1 MKADHR
7 ATLLRRRVFSPG
19 FFSVTFLAPE
29 LASAV
34 LPGQFVMLE
43 VPGRLRPYLRRAYSV
58 ADADPGAG
66 EVEFLVRTIG
76 PGTSAVEHLADRS
89 DASLL
94 GPLGNGFSLE
104 GLDRSAPVAVVA
116 GGIGAAPFPLLF
128 RALTAAGQT
137 ADFYLGGR
145 NAAELGFRERF
156 AGIVSGETILAT
168 DDGSLGEAGFV
179 TAAFAR
185 RASAGTPRYARLY
198 ACGPMPM
205 FAALAPVA
213 RRVGIPSE
221 FSTEAAMG
229 CGFGACLA
237 CVIPAT
243 EKPFVISCL
252 EGPILPPE
260 KIAWDALTPALSQG
274 ERGKGAV
281 L

>member
-7 ATLLRRRVFSPG
+7 AILLRRRVFSPG
-19 FFSVTFLAPE
+19 FFSATFRAPD
-29 LASAV
+29 LSSDV

-58 ADADPGAG
+58 ADADPAAG

-76 PGTSAVEHLADRS
+76 PGTSAVEHLAEGS
-89 DASLL
+89 GASLL

-104 GLDRSAPVAVVA
+104 GLDLSARIAVVA

-128 RALTAAGQT
+128 RSLTAAGVT
-137 ADFYLGGR
+137 GDLYLGGR
-145 NAAELGFRERF
+145 NASELAFRERF
-156 AGIVSGETILAT
+156 AGVVSGETILAT
-168 DDGSLGEAGFV
+168 DDGSLGEEGFV
-179 TAAFAR
+179 TAAFER
-185 RASAGTPRYARLY
+185 RASEASPRYARVY

-205 FAALAPVA
+205 FAALAPIV
-213 RRVGIPSE
+213 RRVRVPAE

-229 CGFGACLA
+229 CGFGACLG

-243 EKPFVISCL
+243 EKPFLISCL

-260 KIAWDALTPALSQG
+260 KIAWESV
-274 ERGKGAV
+274 R
-281 L
+281 